1 MVEAFNYLAKFF
13 KAQVASLTATLVDFS
28 TTYVL
33 TSLLGLSYI
42 LSSAIGVVVGG
53 VVNFILGRYWVF
65 SAGNEKKTDQI
76 PRYMLVWLS
85 SMLLNMGGIIFFTEI
100 VGLYYLISKI
110 ATAVIVGVFFNYY
123 LQKTFVFKTK
133 TKSSI

>member
-42 LSSAIGVVVGG
+42 LSSAIGVVGGG
-53 VVNFILGRYWVF
+53 VVNFLLGRYWVF
-65 SAGNEKKTDQI
+65 SAENEKKADQI

-110 ATAVIVGVFFNYY
+110 TTAVIVGVFFNYY